1 MLILSRRNNEQIVL
15 PGLGITIT
23 ILESKANKVSVG
35 IDAPRE
41 VQITRPGAKRP
52 SGLEVVRKSEPA
64 QDAGHHD
71 RTKEPDLPAAT
82 IGSQIDSMVLAIC

>member
-1 MLILSRRNNEQIVL
+1 MLVLSRRNNEQIVL

-23 ILESKANKVSVG
+23 ILESKTNKVSVG

-52 SGLEVVRKSEPA
+52 TGLRRIVTVNHADTTELPTDPSTQPA
-64 QDAGHHD
+64 ELLGVGC
-71 RTKEPDLPAAT
+71 L
-82 IGSQIDSMVLAIC
+82 

>member
-1 MLILSRRNNEQIVL
+1 MLVLSRRNNEQIVL

-52 SGLEVVRKSEPA
+52 SGLRRIVTVSNPDTAEVPPDSATQPA
-64 QDAGHHD
+64 ELLGVGC
-71 RTKEPDLPAAT
+71 L
-82 IGSQIDSMVLAIC
+82 